1 MDLRETAEDGKF
13 REEVREFLARRLP
26 PTLKA
31 KAYRL
36 QKLTKDELVG
46 WHRILH
52 SQGWGG
58 PAWPVKFGG
67 TGWNVMQQKIFE
79 EECYLAG
86 APRYVP
92 QINMIG
98 PALHRYGTPEQQAYF
113 LPRLLKLEDWW
124 CQGYSEPGAG
134 SDLTSLTTR
143 ARREGDRYIV
153 SGQKAWTTNAPWA
166 DWMFALVRTGDGA
179 RPADGISFLLIDM
192 NSPGVTARWIK
203 GVDGAGTLAEVFLD
217 NVEVPVANLVHEEN
231 KGWAVAKAVLDHE
244 RVGQA
249 GFGQCKFLL
258 KLLKRLMSATDAN
271 PIGAQSTPARKRR
284 LAVLEIELIAHEWSM
299 LRMLSAS
306 KLGVEPSILKNRGA
320 AIQQSLTELMLD
332 CVSSGLVTCGN
343 SSQTAD
349 LALEDILPTPFAV
362 AATHLDFRKVS
373 IFAGT
378 TEVQKNII
386 SKAMLA

>member
-1 MDLRETAEDGKF
+1 MDLRKTSDDRQF
-13 REEVREFLARRLP
+13 REEVRDFLVRRLP
-26 PTLKA
+26 PNLKA

-52 SQGWGG
+52 EQGWGG
-58 PAWPVKFGG
+58 PSWPRRFGG
-67 TGWNVMQQKIFE
+67 TGWTVMQQKIFE

-98 PALHRYGTPEQQAYF
+98 PALQRYGTPAQQQYF
-113 LPRLLKLEDWW
+113 LPRLLRLEDWW

-134 SDLTSLTTR
+134 SDLTSLRTR
-143 ARREGDRYIV
+143 ARRVGDRYVV
-153 SGQKAWTTNAPWA
+153 SGQKIWTTNAPWA
-166 DWMFALVRTGDGA
+166 NWMFALVRTSDEG
-179 RPADGISFLLIDM
+179 RPADGISFLLMEMD
-192 NSPGVTARWIK
+192 SPGVTAKWIK
-203 GVDGAGTLAEVFLD
+203 GIDGGGTLAEVFLD

-231 KGWAVAKAVLDHE
+231 KGWAVAKSVLEHE

-258 KLLKRLMSATDAN
+258 KLLKRIMSASDAN
-271 PIGAQSTPARKRR
+271 PHGAQSSPALKRR
-284 LAVLEIELIAHEWSM
+284 LAELEIELIAHEWSL

-306 KLGVEPSILKNRGA
+306 KLGIEPSMLKNRGA

-332 CVSSGLVTCGN
+332 CVSPGLRYGD
-343 SSQTAD
+343 SP
-349 LALEDILPTPFAV
+349 ALPKDAEPDEGLPTPAAV
-362 AATHLDFRKVS
+362 AAAYLDFRKVS

-386 SKAMLA
+386 SKALLA